1 MLKDIDVHHWFIIEK
16 ITDILFTEKYNEFCK
31 NTARSILDFLINVRF
46 ITGKQVDLLLK
57 LRPINISRIN

>member
-1 MLKDIDVHHWFIIEK
+1 MSSA
-16 ITDILFTEKYNEFCK
+16 K